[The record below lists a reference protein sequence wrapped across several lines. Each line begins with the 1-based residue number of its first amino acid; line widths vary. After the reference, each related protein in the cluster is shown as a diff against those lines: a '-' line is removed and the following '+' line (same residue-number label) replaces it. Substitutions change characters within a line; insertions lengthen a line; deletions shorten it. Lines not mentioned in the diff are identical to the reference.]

1 MELSSGEL
9 DRREFGKLLLAS
21 IGMAAGAPACSSSSD
36 YTDADEA
43 ALERQKRAEAGQSG
57 RGPHGPLRFR
67 GYRGLAELPYFE
79 LDPGGQL
86 RLTADDVPP
95 AIDIHAHLGVAL
107 LFAPSIDLLRRT
119 DRTQHMLDCD
129 GSDPGCEL
137 DLDVYINTNFT
148 PEMLRQLSRRLRNQL
163 LLGNPAAETQTIPNL
178 LAEMEA
184 MNVERT
190 AILPI
195 AAGLPFGDDLTE
207 EWMSAIERSEAGNR
221 LIPFASVHPR
231 DDAWREKL
239 RGFAARGAR
248 GVKLH
253 PEMQR
258 LFPDDPAA
266 MEIYAECESLG
277 LPVIFHAGRS
287 GIEPGFMRKY
297 ALIRRYVPAIES
309 FPRVQFIL
317 GHAGARDVADVIPVT
332 KRNRNVSLEISSQGV
347 TQLLELLQ
355 ELGPERL
362 LFGTDWPFYHIG
374 APLTKVLLISEGRPE
389 ARAMILRG
397 NAERLLGKRIH
408 SAGKVECLGA

>member
-1 MELSSGEL
+1 MELSSGDL
-9 DRREFGKLLLAS
+9 GRREFGKLLLAS

-36 YTDADEA
+36 YTDADKA
-43 ALERQKRAEAGQSG
+43 ALERQKRAEAGRSG

-163 LLGNPAAETQTIPNL
+163 FFGNPAAETQTVPNL
-178 LAEMEA
+178 LAEMAA

-195 AAGLPFGDDLTE
+195 ATGLPFGDDLTE
-207 EWMSAIERSEAGNR
+207 EWMSAIERSEAGDR
-221 LIPFASVHPR
+221 LIPFASVHPH

-239 RGFAARGAR
+239 RGFADRGAR

-258 LFPDDPAA
+258 LFPDDPAV

-287 GIEPGFMRKY
+287 GIEPDFMRKY

-309 FPRVQFIL
+309 FPRVHFIL
-317 GHAGARDVADVIPVT
+317 GHAGARDVADAIPVA
-332 KRNRNVSLEISSQGV
+332 KRNDNVSLESSSQGV
-347 TQLLELLQ
+347 TQLLELVQ

-362 LFGTDWPFYHIG
+362 LFGTDWPFYHLA
-374 APLTKVLLISEGRPE
+374 APLAKILLISEGRPE
-389 ARAMILRG
+389 VRAMILRG
-397 NAERLLGKRIH
+397 NAERVLGERIRI
-408 SAGKVECLGA
+408 ARKVECLGA